1 MSLGGA
7 NLIYLT
13 LKLLEFKYQKV
24 KQSFANFLLIEEP
37 EAHIH
42 THIQK
47 TLFDKLNYSDTQV
60 IYSTHSTHISE
71 VSNVEN
77 INILSRAEGKCEAYQ
92 PATGLNPEEVGNIQ
106 RYLDAVRSNL
116 LFAKSVV
123 LVEGDAEEI
132 LIPILVKKVMG
143 VTLDELGISLINMH
157 MDILLGLDACFQA
170 SLPKPTL

>member
-1 MSLGGA
+1 LSLGGA

-47 TLFDKLNYSDTQV
+47 TLFDRLIFADTQV
-60 IYSTHSTHISE
+60 IYSTHWTHISE
-71 VSNVEN
+71 VSNVRN
-77 INILSRAEGKCEAYQ
+77 VNILGRVGGRCEAFQ
-92 PATGLNPEEVGNIQ
+92 PGTGLTAEQVGNIQ

-116 LFAKSVV
+116 LFAKSVI

-132 LIPILVKKVMG
+132 LIPIFLKNTRG
-143 VTLDELGISLINMH
+143 PRSRLWT
-157 MDILLGLDACFQA
+157 
-170 SLPKPTL
+170 